1 MKGKFTM
8 VEDNKTEQIKIKVN
22 SKMFYKLKCICDRND
37 KVLEEQLECIIEKFI
52 YDYELHNGVISL
64 LNYRIHQPE

>member
-1 MKGKFTM
+1 MG
-8 VEDNKTEQIKIKVN
+8 EDKKTEQIRVDVN

-37 KVLEEQLECIIEKFI
+37 KTLEKQLECIIEKFV

-64 LNYRIHQPE
+64 LNYRSQQIE